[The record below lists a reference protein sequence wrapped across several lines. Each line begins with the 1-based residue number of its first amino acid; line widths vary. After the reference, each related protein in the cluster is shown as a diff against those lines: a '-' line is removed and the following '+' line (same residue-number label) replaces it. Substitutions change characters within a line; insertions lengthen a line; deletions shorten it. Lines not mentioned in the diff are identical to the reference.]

1 MSITQVTTTGIADD
15 AVTSAKIATG
25 AVGTTEI
32 ASGVSITG
40 TLSGNASSSTTFSTN
55 RTNYK
60 NITDGAVAGQMMWKN
75 YGNGHTIFD
84 ASQSIS
90 PDGTSVNN
98 TDPQVPWTGTYPT
111 LMGWN
116 GGNTY
121 GVRVDSAGSCSGV
134 TYAQNQGSMSINLF
148 LPSGIWVVE
157 MFYTGHYNN
166 YPSLSMFIDGAGI
179 YATPDN
185 GDPQG
190 TSYIP
195 LFGISTVSGG
205 RTINCAIAGQASSY
219 PGSERIVVKA
229 IRIS

>member
-1 MSITQVTTTGIADD
+1 MARTQIKTPGIADGSI
-15 AVTSAKIATG
+15 TTAK
-25 AVGTTEI
+25 I

-55 RTNYK
+55 RINYK
-60 NITDGAVAGQMMWKN
+60 NITDGAVAGQLMWKN

-98 TDPQVPWTGTYPT
+98 TNPQVPWTGTYPT

-116 GGNTY
+116 GANTY

-166 YPSLSMFIDGAGI
+166 YPPLTMFIDGAGI
-179 YATPDN
+179 YATPNN

-205 RTINCAIAGQASSY
+205 RTINCTIGGPSSSY

-229 IRIS
+229 IRTS

>member
-1 MSITQVTTTGIADD
+1 MSVTQVQTTGITDD
-15 AVTSAKIATG
+15 AVNAAKIAAG

-60 NITDGAVAGQMMWKN
+60 DITDGAVSGQMMWKN
-75 YGNGHTIFD
+75 FGNGHTIFD

-90 PDGTSVNN
+90 PDGTQVNN

-116 GGNTY
+116 GENTY
-121 GVRVDSAGSCSGV
+121 GVRVDSASACSGV
-134 TYAQNQGSMSINLF
+134 IYAQNQGSMSINLF
-148 LPSGIWVVE
+148 LPSGTWVVE

-166 YPSLSMFIDGAGI
+166 YPPLTMVIDGASI
-179 YATPDN
+179 YATPNN

-205 RTINCAIAGQASSY
+205 RTIACVISGQQVSY